1 MEYKPHIQNAVAAI
15 RVSTTKQ
22 GTQGDSP
29 EAQKEQIER
38 YAQSRGICIKK
49 LFLFLES
56 ASKEQQ
62 PMQEAID
69 YCKKPKHKIDLFIVK
84 SIDRF
89 TRGGSYS
96 YSQLKMQ
103 LDNAN
108 VHLTDIHGIIGAQK
122 VNTLEHLGLSYK
134 WSVYD
139 PTKNSEILEAE
150 RASDE
155 KRDIMTRMIGSQI
168 RYARLGY
175 WVRKAPIGYVNVHV
189 ETING
194 NRSILEPHPK
204 ASQWIIKMF
213 ELRCRGTLDD
223 HAIVREINKLGFHTP
238 VKFVRHAQD
247 KTRIIAKKGGK
258 PLIVKTLQAYLRNPA
273 YAGVN
278 AERWLMGQAVRCK
291 FAGLVSVEV
300 FNRANRGRITI
311 VEDGDEVRVEEHKM
325 ETRVPKTKFNPM
337 YPYKRVVGC
346 PTCGAL
352 LLGSA
357 ARNSYG
363 KRYPAYHCDRRRSTT
378 VDYKYHYFRE
388 RKEKFDATIESFIKL
403 IEIKP
408 KYEKQIIATV
418 LKLWEKRQAESQRD
432 NQAVTMKIDELKL
445 QAEMVAEKIKF
456 LSSEVTIKYL
466 EEDLLRIEAQ
476 IKSYDE
482 IRVGKN
488 SQDSLSRDAI
498 IKSVKKHIK
507 RPDILIL
514 RQSDPVQQANFFGL
528 LFDRVPRYAELVD
541 VLDDETLD
549 IGLNQLF
556 MIRKKKDEFK
566 QIQAIS

>member
-1 MEYKPHIQNAVAAI
+1 MDYKPRIQNAVAAI

-38 YAQSRGICIKK
+38 YAQTRGIKIKK

-69 YCKKPKHKIDLFIVK
+69 YCKDSKHNIDLFIVK

-103 LDNAN
+103 LDEAN
-108 VHLTDIHGIIGAQK
+108 VHLMDIHGIIGSQK
-122 VNTLEHLGLSYK
+122 VNTLEHLGISYK

-175 WVRKAPIGYVNVHV
+175 WVRRAPLGYVNRHV

-194 NRSILEPHPK
+194 SRSVLEPNPK
-204 ASQWIIKMF
+204 TSPWILKMF

-223 HAIVREINKLGFHTP
+223 YAIVDEINKLGFHTP
-238 VKFVRHAQD
+238 VTFVRHAED
-247 KTRIIAKKGGK
+247 KTRIIAKKGGR
-258 PLIVKTLQAYLRNPA
+258 PLIVRTLQAYLRNPA

-291 FAGLVSVEV
+291 FAGLVSIDV
-300 FNRANRGRITI
+300 FNQANRGRITI
-311 VEDGDEVRVEEHKM
+311 IENGDEVRIEEHKM

-346 PTCGAL
+346 PMCGSVL
-352 LLGSA
+352 FGSA
-357 ARNSYG
+357 ARG
-363 KRYPAYHCDRRRSTT
+363 RMGTRYPAYHCDRRRSA
-378 VDYKYHYFRE
+378 VIDYRYHYFRE
-388 RKEKFDATIESFIKL
+388 RKEKFDTTIKEFIGL
-403 IEIKP
+403 VRIKP
-408 KYEKQIIATV
+408 ELESRLIDAI
-418 LKLWEKRQAESQRD
+418 LRLWDKRTAESQRD
-432 NQAVTMKIDELKL
+432 QRMVIMKVSELKT

-456 LSSEVTIKYL
+456 LSSEVTVKYL
-466 EEDLLRIEAQ
+466 EEDLMRIEAQ
-476 IKSYDE
+476 MNNMENEQTKKVTQLKHDRATI
-482 IRVGKN
+482 IRESK
-488 SQDSLSRDAI
+488 QLI
-498 IKSVKKHIK
+498 E
-507 RPDILIL
+507 RPDMLIL
-514 RQSDPVQQANFFGL
+514 QQADPVQQANFFGL
-528 LFDRVPRYAELVD
+528 LFDRVPKYSDLVAALAD
-541 VLDDETLD
+541 QSID
-549 IGLNQLF
+549 IGLNELF
-556 MIRKKKDEFK
+556 TLRK
-566 QIQAIS
+566 S

>member
-1 MEYKPHIQNAVAAI
+1 MEYKPHVQNAVAAI

-69 YCKKPKHKIDLFIVK
+69 YCKNPKHKIDLFIVK

-108 VHLTDIHGIIGAQK
+108 VHLTDIHGIIGSQK

-175 WVRKAPIGYVNVHV
+175 WVRRAPLGYVNIHV

-194 NRSILEPHPK
+194 NRSVLEPHPK
-204 ASQWIIKMF
+204 TSQWIIKMF

-238 VKFVRHAQD
+238 VKFLRHAQD

-258 PLIVKTLQAYLRNPA
+258 PLIIKTLHAYLRNPA

-311 VEDGDEVRVEEHKM
+311 IENGDEVRVEESKM

-337 YPYKRVVGC
+337 YPYKHVVGC
-346 PTCGAL
+346 PGCGAP

-357 ARNSYG
+357 ARNRYG
-363 KRYPAYHCDRRRSTT
+363 KRYPAYHCDRRRSTI
-378 VDYKYHYFRE
+378 VDYRYHYFRE
-388 RKEKFDATIESFIKL
+388 PKEKFDTTIEEFIKL
-403 IEIKP
+403 VQIKP
-408 KYEKQIIATV
+408 EYEKHLTDTV
-418 LKLWEKRQAESQRD
+418 MKLWDKRIAESRRD
-432 NQAVTMKIDELKL
+432 QQAVKLKVNELKM

-456 LSSEVTIKYL
+456 LTSEVTVKYL
-466 EEDLLRIEAQ
+466 EEDLMRIESQMNNLGGEQVERGAQ
-476 IKSYDE
+476 FDHSREMIIRKS
-482 IRVGKN
+482 K
-488 SQDSLSRDAI
+488 QL
-498 IKSVKKHIK
+498 IK
-507 RPDILIL
+507 RPDMLIL
-514 RQSDPVQQANFFGL
+514 HQSDPVQQENFFGL
-528 LFDRVPRYAELVD
+528 LFDRVPKYSDLVAA
-541 VLDDETLD
+541 LDNQTLD
-549 IGLNQLF
+549 IGLNELF
-556 MIRKKKDEFK
+556 MLRK
-566 QIQAIS
+566 S

>member
-1 MEYKPHIQNAVAAI
+1 MEYKQHIQNAVAAI

-38 YAQSRGICIKK
+38 FAQSRGIKIKK

-69 YCKKPKHKIDLFIVK
+69 YCKNPKHNIDLFIVK

-122 VNTLEHLGLSYK
+122 VNTLEHLGISYK

-175 WVRKAPIGYVNVHV
+175 WVRRAPLGYVNVHV
-189 ETING
+189 ETVNG
-194 NRSILEPHPK
+194 NRSILEPHPEE
-204 ASQWIIKMF
+204 SQWIIKMF

-223 HAIVREINKLGFHTP
+223 HAIVREINKLGFRTP
-238 VKFVRHAQD
+238 VKFLRHAQD
-247 KTRIIAKKGGK
+247 KTRIVAKMGGK
-258 PLIVKTLQAYLRNPA
+258 QLIIKTLHTYLRNPA
-273 YAGVN
+273 YAGIN
-278 AERWLMGQAVRCK
+278 TERWLMGQAVRCK
-291 FAGLVSVEV
+291 FAGLVSIDV
-300 FNRANRGRITI
+300 FNKANQGRITI
-311 VEDGDEVRVEEHKM
+311 VENGDNIRIEENKM
-325 ETRVPKTKFNPM
+325 ETRVPKRTFNPM
-337 YPYKRVVGC
+337 YPYKKVVAC
-346 PTCGAL
+346 PICGSF

-357 ARNSYG
+357 ARNRYG
-363 KRYPAYHCDRRRSTT
+363 KRYPAYHCDRRRSLNIS
-378 VDYKYHYFRE
+378 YRYHYFRE
-388 RKEKFDATIESFIKL
+388 PKEKFDNTIEEFIKL
-403 IEIKP
+403 VHIKP
-408 KYEKQIIATV
+408 EYEVYLVDAV
-418 LKLWEKRQAESQRD
+418 LKLWGKRQAESHRD
-432 NQAVTMKIDELKL
+432 QGVVKLKINELKL

-456 LSSEVTIKYL
+456 LSSEVTVRYL
-466 EEDLLRIEAQ
+466 EDDLMRIESRMKNLGSEQ
-476 IKSYDE
+476 DE
-482 IRVGKN
+482 RVAKN
-488 SQDSLSRDAI
+488 DSSSDRI
-498 IKSVKKHIK
+498 TRTSKKLIK
-507 RPDILIL
+507 RPDMLIL
-514 RQSDPVQQANFFGL
+514 HQADPTQQANFFGL
-528 LFDRVPRYAELVD
+528 LFDRVPKYSDLVA
-541 VLDDETLD
+541 VLDDQTLD
-549 IGLNQLF
+549 IGLNELF
-556 MIRKKKDEFK
+556 VLRKP
-566 QIQAIS
+566 

>member
-1 MEYKPHIQNAVAAI
+1 MDYKPRIQNAVAAI

-38 YAQSRGICIKK
+38 FALARGIKIKK

-69 YCKKPKHKIDLFIVK
+69 YCKNPKHKIDLFIVK

-108 VHLTDIHGIIGAQK
+108 VHLMDIHGIIGAQK
-122 VNTLEHLGLSYK
+122 VNTLEHLGISYK

-155 KRDIMTRMIGSQI
+155 KRDIMTRMIGAQI

-175 WVRKAPIGYVNVHV
+175 WVRRAPLGYINVHV

-194 NRSILEPHPK
+194 NRSILEPHPIT
-204 ASQWIIKMF
+204 SPWILKMF

-223 HAIVREINKLGFHTP
+223 HEIVREVNMLGFRTP
-238 VKFVRHAQD
+238 ANFLRHKQD
-247 KTRIIAKKGGK
+247 KTRIISKRGGA
-258 PLIVKTLQAYLRNPA
+258 PLTLKTLHAYLGNPA

-291 FAGLVSVEV
+291 FAGLVSIEI
-300 FNRANRGRITI
+300 FNKANRGRVAI
-311 VEDGDEVRVEEHKM
+311 VEDGHEVRIEESKM
-325 ETRVPKTKFNPM
+325 ESRVVKTKFNPM

-346 PTCGAL
+346 SICGAL
-352 LLGSA
+352 LFGSA
-357 ARNSYG
+357 AKNRYG
-363 KRYPAYHCDRRRSTT
+363 KQYPAYHCDRRRSTAI
-378 VDYKYHYFRE
+378 DYRYHYFRE
-388 RKEKFDATIESFIKL
+388 RKANFDATIEEFIKL
-403 IEIKP
+403 VYIETELEERLID
-408 KYEKQIIATV
+408 AVMT
-418 LKLWEKRQAESQRD
+418 LWDKRIAESQRD
-432 NQAVTMKIDELKL
+432 QRAVNLKVGELKM

-456 LSSEVTIKYL
+456 LSSEVTVKYL
-466 EEDLLRIEAQ
+466 EEDLMRIEAQ
-476 IKSYDE
+476 MNNIGAEQTERVTQYKHNRE
-482 IRVGKN
+482 TIIRE
-488 SQDSLSRDAI
+488 A
-498 IKSVKKHIK
+498 KKLIE
-507 RPDILIL
+507 RPDMLIL
-514 RQSDPVQQANFFGL
+514 HQAEPVQQANFFGL
-528 LFDRVPRYAELVD
+528 LFDRVPKYSDLVA
-541 VLDDETLD
+541 VLNDQTID
-549 IGLNQLF
+549 IGLNELF
-556 MIRKKKDEFK
+556 TLRK
-566 QIQAIS
+566 S